1 MFYKT
6 KITKLTN
13 EQIDFS
19 NCNSAYNCFGQS
31 SIIELPIIDLSN
43 TSVAHYFMYGCTSL
57 KRVEKIII
65 SEKITNFG
73 YFVMNCLALEHII
86 FEGVITASIGFKQ
99 SSLLDNAS
107 IQSIINCLADLTGQT
122 AQTLTLHADV
132 GAKLTD
138 EQKVTITAKNWILAY

>member
-1 MFYKT
+1 MTLEEKRNLVGLQKERAEVIAGGVAIVCEIL
-6 KITKLTN
+6 KIAN
-13 EQIDFS
+13 AQ
-19 NCNSAYNCFGQS
+19 
-31 SIIELPIIDLSN
+31 
-43 TSVAHYFMYGCTSL
+43 
-57 KRVEKIII
+57 KIII

-73 YFVMNCLALEHII
+73 YFVTNCLALEHII
-86 FEGVITASIGFKQ
+86 FEGVIIVSIGFKQ